1 LALGQI
7 LVKRLKVCKK
17 RGNSFGE
24 RVGQVGFDE
33 LYKILS
39 CGNVKS
45 QPVRGCSRFDREV
58 RAENFE
64 RFLSVFVVTLAG
76 KTVITRRKG

>member
-7 LVKRLKVCKK
+7 LVKRLKVCRK
-17 RGNSFGE
+17 RGDPFGE

-45 QPVRGCSRFDREV
+45 QPAQSRSRLDKEV
-58 RAENFE
+58 SAENFKH
-64 RFLSVFVVTLAG
+64 FLSVFVSD
-76 KTVITRRKG
+76 IS